1 MIIKLW
7 ITDKFLQIYGFS
19 SMANSFAMVMAEP
32 MVLFVLCC
40 PLAHLGRG
48 MTLALFSCFTLI
60 SLSMSA
66 PMPWFLF
73 LLLTPSSPSSSGLPS
88 SPARGARPEGLWIL
102 PPSDP
107 CWC

>member
-1 MIIKLW
+1 MTNI
-7 ITDKFLQIYGFS
+7 
-19 SMANSFAMVMAEP
+19 FAMVMA
-32 MVLFVLCC
+32 
-40 PLAHLGRG
+40 LAKPIVFLALNCFISYLGKG

-107 CWC
+107 CW